1 MFIIKKLNSLWS
13 KSLKQATSEK
23 LILRNTHSNNALILN
38 AMAKSYSK
46 NPNPDAVQLTI
57 DALLSNFDSDPDAP
71 ALRSQILSFLK

>member
-1 MFIIKKLNSLWS
+1 
-13 KSLKQATSEK
+13 
-23 LILRNTHSNNALILN
+23 
-38 AMAKSYSK
+38 MAKSYSK